1 VEKFTE
7 LHGIAAPLAVPNINT
22 DVLIRI
28 ERLNAL
34 PKDQLGPYCFEAWR
48 YDAQGAELPDF
59 VLNKPEYRQASI
71 LITGANFGC
80 GSSREAAVWALR
92 NMGYRCIVAPSFGDI
107 FFGNCFQNG
116 VLPVVLP
123 ADVVDSLRQEADTAQ
138 GQPFTV
144 DLNTRTIT
152 TPTGRKINFPIDASR
167 RLSLLQGLDEISMTL
182 GRLEEIAAFQQ
193 RDRQRRPWIYDTVD
207 PRPGMKL

>member
-28 ERLNAL
+28 ERLNEL
-34 PKDQLGPYCFEAWR
+34 PKDQLGRYCFEAWR
-48 YDAQGAELPDF
+48 YDAQGAEVADF
-59 VLNKPEYRQASI
+59 VLNQPAYRQAAI

-152 TPTGRKINFPIDASR
+152 TPSGRQINFPIDASR
-167 RLSLLQGLDEISMTL
+167 RLSLLQGLDEISMTF

>member
-7 LHGIAAPLAVPNINT
+7 LHGIAAPLPVPNINT

-28 ERLNAL
+28 ERLNEL
-34 PKDQLGPYCFEAWR
+34 PRDQLGPYCFEAWR
-48 YDAQGAELPDF
+48 YDAQGREVADF
-59 VLNKPEYRQASI
+59 VLNQPAYRQACV

-92 NMGYRCIVAPSFGDI
+92 GMGFRCIVAPSFGDI
-107 FFGNCFQNG
+107 FFDNCFQNG

-123 ADVVDSLRQEADTAQ
+123 ADVVDSLRQEASAPGVGLFD
-138 GQPFTV
+138 V
-144 DLNTRTIT
+144 NLNTRTLT
-152 TPTGRKINFPIDASR
+152 TPSGRTVSFPIDASR

-182 GRLEEIAAFQQ
+182 GRGEELLAFEK
-193 RDRQRRPWIYDTVD
+193 RDRQQRPWIYN
-207 PRPGMKL
+207 LE

>member
-28 ERLNAL
+28 ERLNEL
-34 PKDQLGPYCFEAWR
+34 PREQLGPYCFEAWR
-48 YDAQGAELPDF
+48 YDAEGRELADF
-59 VLNKPEYRQASI
+59 VLNRPAYREAAI

-92 NMGYRCIVAPSFGDI
+92 GMGFRCIVAPSFGDI
-107 FFGNCFQNG
+107 FFDNCFQNG

-123 ADVVDSLRQEADTAQ
+123 AHVVDSLRQEASAAGAGGFD
-138 GQPFTV
+138 V
-144 DLNTRTIT
+144 NLNTRTIT
-152 TPTGRKINFPIDASR
+152 TPSGGKVNFPIDASR
-167 RLSLLQGLDEISMTL
+167 RLSLLQGVDEISMTL
-182 GRLEEIAAFQQ
+182 GRSAQLRDFET
-193 RDRQRRPWIYDTVD
+193 RDRQQRPWIYN
-207 PRPGMKL
+207 L

>member
-1 VEKFTE
+1 MEAFTE
-7 LHGIAAPLAVPNINT
+7 LHGIAAPLPVPNINT

-28 ERLNAL
+28 ERLNEL

-48 YDAQGAELPDF
+48 YDAQGRERVDF
-59 VLNKPEYRQASI
+59 VLNQPAYRAAAI

-92 NMGYRCIVAPSFGDI
+92 GMGFRCIVAPSFGDI
-107 FFGNCFQNG
+107 FFDNCFQNG

-123 ADVVDSLRQEADTAQ
+123 APVVDSLRQEAAAA
-138 GQPFTV
+138 GAGPFDV

-152 TPTGRKINFPIDASR
+152 TPSGRTVSFPIDVSR

-182 GRLEEIAAFQQ
+182 GRSAELRAFET
-193 RDRQRRPWIYDTVD
+193 RDRQQRPWIYN
-207 PRPGMKL
+207 L

>member
-1 VEKFTE
+1 MEKFIE
-7 LHGIAAPLAVPNINT
+7 LHGVAAPLAVPNINT

-28 ERLNAL
+28 ERLNEL

-48 YDAQGAELPDF
+48 YDAKGAEHPEF
-59 VLNKPEYRQASI
+59 VLNKPAYRQAAI

-92 NMGYRCIVAPSFGDI
+92 NMGFRCIVAPSFGDI

-116 VLPVVLP
+116 VLPIVLP
-123 ADVVDSLRQEADTAQ
+123 ADVVDSLRQEAESAQ
-138 GQPFTV
+138 GQQFVV
-144 DLNTRTIT
+144 DLNTRTLT
-152 TPTGRKINFPIDASR
+152 TPSKRQIKFPIDASR
-167 RLSLLQGLDEISMTL
+167 RLSLMQGLDELSMTL
-182 GRLEEIAAFQQ
+182 GRREEIAAFQQ
-193 RDRQRRPWIYDTVD
+193 RDRQRRPWIYDTVN

>member
-1 VEKFTE
+1 VEAFTE
-7 LHGIAAPLAVPNINT
+7 LHGIAAPLPVPNINT

-28 ERLNAL
+28 ERLNEL

-48 YDAQGAELPDF
+48 YDAQGRERVDF
-59 VLNKPEYRQASI
+59 VLNQPAYRAAAI

-92 NMGYRCIVAPSFGDI
+92 GMGFRCIVAPSFGDI
-107 FFGNCFQNG
+107 FFDNCFQNG

-123 ADVVDSLRQEADTAQ
+123 APVVDSLRQEAAAA
-138 GQPFTV
+138 GAGPFDV

-152 TPTGRKINFPIDASR
+152 TPSGRTVSFPIDVSR

-182 GRLEEIAAFQQ
+182 GRSAELRAFET
-193 RDRQRRPWIYDTVD
+193 RDRQQRPWIYN
-207 PRPGMKL
+207 L

>member
-28 ERLNAL
+28 ERLNEL

-48 YDAQGAELPDF
+48 YDAQGAEIADF
-59 VLNKPEYRQASI
+59 VLNKPAYRQASI
-71 LITGANFGC
+71 LLTCANFGC

-92 NMGYRCIVAPSFGDI
+92 NMGFRCIVAPSFGDI

-116 VLPVVLP
+116 VLPIVLP
-123 ADVVDSLRQEADTAQ
+123 ADVVDGLRHEAEASA
-138 GQPFTV
+138 GKSFTV

-152 TPTGRKINFPIDASR
+152 TPSGRQIAFPIDASR

-182 GRLEEIAAFQQ
+182 GRLDDIAAFQQ
-193 RDRQRRPWIYDTVD
+193 RDRQQRPWIYD
-207 PRPGMKL
+207 LE

>member
-1 VEKFTE
+1 MEAFTE
-7 LHGIAAPLAVPNINT
+7 LHGIAAPLPLPNINT

-28 ERLNAL
+28 ERLNEL

-48 YDAQGAELPDF
+48 YDAQGHELVDF
-59 VLNKPEYRQASI
+59 VLNQPTYRAAAI

-92 NMGYRCIVAPSFGDI
+92 GMGFRCIVAPSFGDI
-107 FFGNCFQNG
+107 FFDNCFQNG

-123 ADVVDSLRQEADTAQ
+123 APVVDSLRQEAAAA
-138 GQPFTV
+138 GAGPFDV

-152 TPTGRKINFPIDASR
+152 TPSGRKVSFPIDASR

-182 GRLEEIAAFQQ
+182 GRSAQLRAFET
-193 RDRQRRPWIYDTVD
+193 RDRQQRPWIYN
-207 PRPGMKL
+207 L